1 MARIQEKKRIITF
14 VGQWLPV
21 RPREKRSLILSAT
34 EAAEKAGPALTHP
47 SLTHPS
53 LTHLSLTTRPGIG
66 NVYPGCLCPHCRKG
80 FSFF

>member
-14 VGQWLPV
+14 VGQWLLG

-47 SLTHPS
+47 PLPEDMPRHREHVSWLP
-53 LTHLSLTTRPGIG
+53 LSPL
-66 NVYPGCLCPHCRKG
+66 
-80 FSFF
+80 

>member
-14 VGQWLPV
+14 VGQWLLG

-47 SLTHPS
+47 FLI
-53 LTHLSLTTRPGIG
+53 HLFLRTCPGIG
-66 NVYPGCLCPHCRKG
+66 NMYPGCLCPHCRKG